1 MTTELKPKLRFP
13 SFDHEWKT
21 TKLKHVSNYQKGFA
35 FKSEDYRRSGA
46 RIIRVSDLSADSIKL
61 DNEKIYIDQENV
73 SKHGRY
79 IINSGEVII
88 TTVGSRP
95 HLKESAV
102 GRAIFVEKG
111 EEHLLNQN
119 LLKLEFDDE
128 NVSNFI
134 FRYLNSPRYIDY
146 ITSIQ
151 RGNANQSNIAVKDL
165 LEYPLSTTSR
175 EEQQKIADFLS
186 SVDKKISLL
195 KEKHA
200 LLAQY
205 KKGVMQ
211 KLFKQEIRFKD
222 DNGNDFPDWQE
233 KTMSQVLTP
242 EVREVAKPSEKYL
255 ALGIRSHMKGTFQ
268 KPESDPEAIAMDKLY
283 VVRPND
289 LVVNITFAW
298 EGAIAIAKT
307 EDNGGLVSHR
317 FPTYTFK
324 AGQATHRYFK
334 HIIQLKRFKYMLDLI
349 SPGGAGRN
357 RVLSKSEFLK
367 LKWELPSF
375 KEQEKIA
382 DFLDTLDKKLDS
394 VNQQIEL
401 TQTFKKGL
409 LQQMFV

>member
-1 MTTELKPKLRFP
+1 MTKELKPKLRFP
-13 SFDHEWKT
+13 SFEHEWTT
-21 TKLKHVSNYQKGFA
+21 TKLKGVSNYQKGFA
-35 FKSEDYRRSGA
+35 FKSEDYRCSGA
-46 RIIRVSDLSADSIKL
+46 RIIRVSDLSVDSIKL

-73 SKHGRY
+73 SKYGRY

-165 LEYPLSTTSR
+165 LEYPLSITSK

-186 SVDKKISLL
+186 SVDNKISLL
-195 KEKHA
+195 KEKYD
-200 LLAQY
+200 LLTQY

-211 KLFKQEIRFKD
+211 KLFKQKIRFKD
-222 DNGNDFPDWQE
+222 DNGNDFPDWESVTLNDLMTESRIKGSTGDKARKMTVKLWGKGVFE
-233 KTMSQVLTP
+233 K
-242 EVREVAKPSEKYL
+242 
-255 ALGIRSHMKGTFQ
+255 
-268 KPESDPEAIAMDKLY
+268 DDKLGGSENTQY
-283 VVRPND
+283 YKRKSGQFIYSKLDFLNCAFGIVPDELDGLETTVD
-289 LVVNITFAW
+289 LPCFDIESGIN
-298 EGAIAIAKT
+298 K
-307 EDNGGLVSHR
+307 
-317 FPTYTFK
+317 
-324 AGQATHRYFK
+324 YFILAYIK
-334 HIIQLKRFKYMLDLI
+334 QKRFYKKYGDMADGSRKAKRI
-349 SPGGAGRN
+349 HA
-357 RVLSKSEFLK
+357 ETFLNFPVN
-367 LKWELPSF
+367 LPCE
-375 KEQEKIA
+375 KEQDKIA
-382 DFLDTLDKKLDS
+382 DFLTAIDKKLDA
-394 VNQQIEL
+394 VNRQVEL
-401 TQTFKKGL
+401 TQTFKRGL

>member
-1 MTTELKPKLRFP
+1 MTKELKPKLRFP
-13 SFDHEWKT
+13 SFEHEWTT
-21 TKLKHVSNYQKGFA
+21 TKLKDVSNYQKGFA
-35 FKSEDYRRSGA
+35 FKSEDYRCSGA

-73 SKHGRY
+73 SKYGRY

-165 LEYPLSTTSR
+165 LEYPLSITSK
-175 EEQQKIADFLS
+175 EEQHKIADFLS
-186 SVDKKISLL
+186 SVDNKICLL
-195 KEKHA
+195 KEKYD
-200 LLAQY
+200 LLTQY

-222 DNGNDFPDWQE
+222 DNGNDFPDWKRE
-233 KTMSQVLTP
+233 AVGKYLEEYKERVAVNTDIPVLTSSRTGLYP
-242 EVREVAKPSEKYL
+242 QERAVVNEGEYGVVPKGYFTYR
-255 ALGIRSHMKGTFQ
+255 HM
-268 KPESDPEAIAMDKLY
+268 SD
-283 VVRPND
+283 D
-289 LVVNITFAW
+289 LVFKFNLNLNWERGAVSKEYPVFKTVGMNSYFLELCLNEGSEFKRFA
-298 EGAIAIAKT
+298 IQQKV
-307 EDNGGLVSHR
+307 GGTRTRL
-317 FPTYTFK
+317 
-324 AGQATHRYFK
+324 YFK
-334 HIIQLKRFKYMLDLI
+334 NLVKLKLNTPCLEEQNKI
-349 SPGGAGRN
+349 
-357 RVLSKSEFLK
+357 SEFL
-367 LKWELPSF
+367 
-375 KEQEKIA
+375 QAI
-382 DFLDTLDKKLDS
+382 DKKLEA
-394 VNQQIEL
+394 VKQQIEL

-409 LQQMFV
+409 LQQMFI

>member
-1 MTTELKPKLRFP
+1 MTKELKPKLRFP
-13 SFDHEWKT
+13 SFEHEWTT
-21 TKLKHVSNYQKGFA
+21 TKLKDVSNYQKGFA
-35 FKSEDYRRSGA
+35 FKSEDYRCSGA

-73 SKHGRY
+73 SKYGRY

-165 LEYPLSTTSR
+165 LEYPLSITSK
-175 EEQQKIADFLS
+175 EEQHKIADFLS
-186 SVDKKISLL
+186 SVDNKICLL
-195 KEKHA
+195 KEKYD
-200 LLAQY
+200 LLTQY

-222 DNGNDFPDWQE
+222 DNGNDFPDWKRE
-233 KTMSQVLTP
+233 AVGKYLEEYKERVAVNTDIPVLTSSRTGLYP
-242 EVREVAKPSEKYL
+242 QERAVVNEGEYGVVPKGYFTYR
-255 ALGIRSHMKGTFQ
+255 HM
-268 KPESDPEAIAMDKLY
+268 SD
-283 VVRPND
+283 D
-289 LVVNITFAW
+289 LVFKFNLNLNWERGAVSKEYPVFKTVGMNSYFLELCLNEGSEFKRFA
-298 EGAIAIAKT
+298 IQQKV
-307 EDNGGLVSHR
+307 GGTRTRL
-317 FPTYTFK
+317 
-324 AGQATHRYFK
+324 YFK
-334 HIIQLKRFKYMLDLI
+334 NLVKLKLNTPCLEEQNKI
-349 SPGGAGRN
+349 
-357 RVLSKSEFLK
+357 SEFL
-367 LKWELPSF
+367 
-375 KEQEKIA
+375 QAI
-382 DFLDTLDKKLDS
+382 DKKLEA
-394 VNQQIEL
+394 VKQQIEL